1 MRAPYRNLDLEDG
14 IELEEIDRKPGPSKE
29 LLALF
34 MQDLMNKEKGK
45 VAPDTT
51 GADYFFLEEFITRDM
66 ELDFAVIEQ
75 DFLKHCSGRLQ
86 EFHDAGWYGEDEHW
100 NNEPEYALKKKLLRL
115 MYNGAKLGD
124 SYCVELI
131 KYLYK
136 LYHKKEYNQLK
147 RFTVISTNE
156 ILSLSEDEWGGN
168 SYGTMGRIL
177 GMCRFMD
184 IKQDDSC
191 SILYL
196 LLDKNRKEWIQDNE
210 EQREYFEFEDELF
223 EECIRQ
229 VEVWTKQDANQDI
242 REFRKK
248 NQEYF
253 EGDAFVSACLR
264 HWGYREDYIYMCI
277 SNNMG
282 LSMQMTRAL
291 AVLKTMHPKRE
302 YTFEEVQRYTVL
314 YSTVCALTEISD
326 SFEIQLGYLIGE
338 KPDEYEEEEILFK
351 PENILERKSAEK
363 KQPAPK
369 TVANVAPISTG
380 KASED
385 DYLKEISILRGKIDE
400 QEQKIKWLKE
410 QYRQVKQSQDEVDKL
425 IKNYRAERDE
435 LIALREYVYKSEL
448 ETPQLT
454 EEKLADMKK
463 VIADKAI
470 VIIGGHI
477 NWINKLKQQFPN
489 WMFIHPD
496 SYKNVDGKI
505 FEDKERV
512 YFFTDYLNHASY
524 MKFIAALRGRKVPFD
539 YLGSR
544 YVESMIRQVFEDTN
558 PGR

>member
-1 MRAPYRNLDLEDG
+1 
-14 IELEEIDRKPGPSKE
+14 
-29 LLALF
+29 
-34 MQDLMNKEKGK
+34 
-45 VAPDTT
+45 
-51 GADYFFLEEFITRDM
+51 
-66 ELDFAVIEQ
+66 
-75 DFLKHCSGRLQ
+75 
-86 EFHDAGWYGEDEHW
+86 
-100 NNEPEYALKKKLLRL
+100 
-115 MYNGAKLGD
+115 
-124 SYCVELI
+124 
-131 KYLYK
+131 
-136 LYHKKEYNQLK
+136 
-147 RFTVISTNE
+147 
-156 ILSLSEDEWGGN
+156 
-168 SYGTMGRIL
+168 
-177 GMCRFMD
+177 
-184 IKQDDSC
+184 
-191 SILYL
+191 
-196 LLDKNRKEWIQDNE
+196 
-210 EQREYFEFEDELF
+210 
-223 EECIRQ
+223 
-229 VEVWTKQDANQDI
+229 
-242 REFRKK
+242 
-248 NQEYF
+248 
-253 EGDAFVSACLR
+253 
-264 HWGYREDYIYMCI
+264 MCI

-448 ETPQLT
+448 EAPQLT

-524 MKFIAALRGRKVPFD
+524 MKFIAALRGRKVPFG

-544 YVESMIRQVFEDTN
+544 NVESMIRQVFEDTN